1 MITLASEVV
10 LQAWHLL
17 IPDVTIHILQ
27 HRTFFQLGTHHTH
40 LTTALTPRTFFQLGT
55 CMPAIVEK
63 DNWLIWHCC
72 ASKYK
77 NGPVVGMRV
86 PLYK

>member
-1 MITLASEVV
+1 ML
-10 LQAWHLL
+10 
-17 IPDVTIHILQ
+17 
-27 HRTFFQLGTHHTH
+27 
-40 LTTALTPRTFFQLGT
+40 
-55 CMPAIVEK
+55 AIVEK
-63 DNWLIWHCC
+63 DNWLIWHFH